1 MDSQRSFLVIALAIV
16 SFFLWQEWQK
26 DYGPKPV
33 ATPTS
38 VEQAQNTVPGGSSTG
53 SDGDIRLAGDDAPSQ
68 AVADAIPSA
77 QKVTI
82 ATDVLTVEID
92 TSRGDIVG
100 LSLPQYALTKDSD
113 QPYVLMRKLP
123 GFEYT
128 AQSGLIGADGP
139 DDQANSR
146 QPYQFSQQQYQLA
159 DGSDQLVVPMV
170 TNFNGLQIEK
180 RFIFSRGKYDVRV
193 EYSVQNQSEV
203 SKRIQPYQHLVQN
216 IDSGESSSMMMPIY
230 RGAAFGSS
238 EERYEKYD
246 FDDMA
251 KKNLAINSTG
261 GWVAMLEHYFVAA
274 WVPDQQQPQR
284 LYSMV
289 AGSKGVIGS
298 RSEVIELQPGES
310 TIITSTFYAGPKQ
323 QDKLAE
329 LANGLDLTVDYG
341 FLWFISQPLFWLLT
355 TIQGFVVNWGL
366 AIILITVIVKG
377 VMYPLTK
384 IQYESMAKM
393 RNLKP
398 KIEELQARYKEDK
411 QKMGPAMMEL
421 YRKEKVNPMGGCLP
435 MLVQMPIFLA
445 LYWVFVE
452 SVEIRHAPFMLWI
465 TDLSAKD
472 PWYILPVLFGLSM
485 FAMQKLTPMQV
496 TDPLQQKIMMW
507 MPVAFSVFFIWF
519 PSGLVLYW
527 FVSNLISLAQMLY
540 IYKGMEKKGLHTKK
554 A

>member
-26 DYGPKPV
+26 DYGPKPI
-33 ATPTS
+33 AAPTS
-38 VEQAQNTVPGGSSTG
+38 VEQTQNITPGSSTTG
-53 SDGDIRLAGDDAPSQ
+53 NNGDIRLTGDDAPTQ
-68 AVADAIPSA
+68 VTATAAPSA
-77 QKVTI
+77 QLVSV
-82 ATDVLTVEID
+82 ATDVLNVQID
-92 TSRGDIVG
+92 TSRGDIVRVT
-100 LSLPQYALTKDSD
+100 LPEYDLTKDSD
-113 QPYVLMRKLP
+113 EPYVLMRKLP

-139 DDQANSR
+139 DDQTNSR
-146 QPYQFSQQQYQLA
+146 QPYQFAKQQYQLSA
-159 DGSDQLVVPMV
+159 GNDELIVPLV

-180 RFIFSRGKYDVRV
+180 RFIFSRGQYDVRV
-193 EYSVQNQSEV
+193 EYSIQNQSDV
-203 SKRIQPYQHLVQN
+203 SKRIQPYRHLVQN
-216 IDSGESSSMMMPIY
+216 IDNGESSSMMMPIY
-230 RGAAFGSS
+230 RGAAYGTS

-251 KKNLAINSTG
+251 KKNLALNSTG

-274 WVPDQQQPQR
+274 WVPDQTTSQR
-284 LYSMV
+284 LYSIV
-289 AGSKGVIGS
+289 SGNKGVIGT
-298 RSEVIELQPGES
+298 RSDVIELQPGES
-310 TIITSTFYAGPKQ
+310 TVVGSTFYAGPKQ

-355 TIQGFVVNWGL
+355 TIQSFVINWGL
-366 AIILITVIVKG
+366 AIILITIMVKG

-398 KIEELQARYKEDK
+398 KIEELQARYKDDR

-452 SVEIRHAPFMLWI
+452 SVELRHAPFMLWI
-465 TDLSAKD
+465 TDLSTKD
-472 PWYILPVLFGLSM
+472 PYYILPVLFGLSM
-485 FAMQKLTPMQV
+485 FAMQRLTPMQV

-527 FVSNLISLAQMLY
+527 LVSNLISLAQMLY